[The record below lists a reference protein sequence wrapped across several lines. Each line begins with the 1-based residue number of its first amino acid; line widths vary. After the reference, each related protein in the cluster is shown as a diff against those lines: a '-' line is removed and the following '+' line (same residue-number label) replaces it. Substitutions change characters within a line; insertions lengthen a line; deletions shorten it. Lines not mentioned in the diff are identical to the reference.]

1 MKNELP
7 EDTIPS
13 ATVGAVPYLKW
24 AGGKRS
30 MLRHLVPHVPPSYGT
45 YFEPFVGG
53 GALFFALQPEKAVL
67 SDVNRRLVRSYAA
80 VCDDVDA
87 VVELLKT
94 YPYEKEFF
102 LTMRAVRIDDRPDVE
117 VAAWLI
123 YLNRSC
129 FNGLYRVNRNN
140 VFNVPFGRY
149 SNPTICDETNLRAC
163 SERLRGVA
171 ILHEPFET
179 VLGRAAPGDFVY
191 FDPPYLPLSA
201 TSSFTGYSA
210 DGFGLDDHRRLRDV
224 ARELKARGVGVL
236 ISNSAAPAARE
247 LYAEGF
253 EIEEVLAGR
262 AINAR
267 GDGLGRIPELII
279 R

>member
-267 GDGLGRIPELII
+267 GDGRGRIPELII

>member
-7 EDTIPS
+7 EGTIPS
-13 ATVGAVPYLKW
+13 ATGGAVPYLKW

-53 GALFFALQPEKAVL
+53 GALFFALRPEKAVL

-80 VCDDVDA
+80 VRDDVDA

-102 LTMRAVRIDDRPDVE
+102 LTMRAVRIDDHSDVE

-129 FNGLYRVNRNN
+129 FNGLYRVNRDN

-149 SNPTICDETNLRAC
+149 SNPTICDDVNLRAC
-163 SERLRGVA
+163 SERLSGVA
-171 ILHEPFET
+171 ILHEPFEI

-224 ARELKARGVGVL
+224 ARELKARGVRVL

-267 GDGLGRIPELII
+267 GDGRGRIPELII

>member
-7 EDTIPS
+7 EGTIPS

-53 GALFFALQPEKAVL
+53 GALFFALRPEKAVL

-80 VCDDVDA
+80 VRDDVDA

-102 LTMRAVRIDDRPDVE
+102 LTMRAVRIDDRSDVE

-129 FNGLYRVNRNN
+129 FNGLYRVNRDN

-149 SNPTICDETNLRAC
+149 SNPTICDDVNLRAC

-171 ILHEPFET
+171 ILHEPFEI

-224 ARELKARGVGVL
+224 ARELKARGVRVL

-267 GDGLGRIPELII
+267 GDGRGRIPELII